1 MCVFLCVYQFFFDS
15 GKSQCQFT
23 ETPVLPA
30 LKASHLRI
38 RWQQHGPIHSKA
50 KLNKDTE
57 THLTFRET
65 QESKL
70 IQSEAVFWGSSGRE
84 YCYHH
89 PHPPPPSSLSQL
101 SLSVCAFSVIFALCI
116 YTVTQT
122 YPTGLPPSL
131 SLSSLFHCY
140 SLLPSCSQDGIPDS
154 LSVSPSDHAHT
165 HALILYVHMHMYH
178 PLPHTHTVQ
187 THAAILY

>member
-70 IQSEAVFWGSSGRE
+70 IQSEAVFWVVVGES
-84 YCYHH
+84 
-89 PHPPPPSSLSQL
+89 
-101 SLSVCAFSVIFALCI
+101 
-116 YTVTQT
+116 TVTIILIL
-122 YPTGLPPSL
+122 LPASSCSSL
-131 SLSSLFHCY
+131 SLSLCVRVLCHLCIMYLYSNTNLPHWFTPLSL
-140 SLLPSCSQDGIPDS
+140 SLLPLP
-154 LSVSPSDHAHT
+154 LLLPPSFLLTGRHSRLAQCVT
-165 HALILYVHMHMYH
+165 F
-178 PLPHTHTVQ
+178 
-187 THAAILY
+187 